1 MHFIHT
7 APVLN
12 TDIKRG
18 NYFFRKKLLFSEQT
32 NGTFSGSRYIMIFTL
47 LLKPQFFKI
56 LVIVVYKTVL
66 CNLQRSLNFSF
77 NIS

>member
-1 MHFIHT
+1 MHFNHT

-18 NYFFRKKLLFSEQT
+18 NDFFRKKLLFSEQT
-32 NGTFSGSRYIMIFTL
+32 NGTFPGSRYIMVFTL

-56 LVIVVYKTVL
+56 CTRNS
-66 CNLQRSLNFSF
+66 CLQNCFVQLTEELKFF
-77 NIS
+77 I